1 MSTLP
6 TWARRSAP
14 EKSRLTRINLKLGL
28 KAVANPKHLDE
39 LRFWGRIRG
48 LKSNYYIAVAI
59 RFQGEYESP
68 SKAFFYATENFEFKR
83 LPFLKW
89 ELKDAIEKVADS
101 EFHGLPDKI
110 IWKEGGLVDEGEG
123 EAEDEPAAGESKDM
137 TEGRIDLMGVDEE
150 ELKKGP
156 IKISEVDRLAFVVR
170 AIENDCALVPV
181 GSVKIM
187 PNHQLRYDN
196 VAY

>member
-1 MSTLP
+1 M
-6 TWARRSAP
+6 
-14 EKSRLTRINLKLGL
+14 
-28 KAVANPKHLDE
+28 ANPKHLDE

-123 EAEDEPAAGESKDM
+123 EVEDEQAAGESKDM
-137 TEGRIDLMGVDEE
+137 TEGRIDLMGADEE
-150 ELKKGP
+150 EKKKGP
-156 IKISEVDRLAFVVR
+156 IKISEEDRLAFVIR

-187 PNHQLRYDN
+187 PNHQLRYVN
-196 VAY
+196 VPY

>member
-1 MSTLP
+1 M
-6 TWARRSAP
+6 
-14 EKSRLTRINLKLGL
+14 
-28 KAVANPKHLDE
+28 
-39 LRFWGRIRG
+39 
-48 LKSNYYIAVAI
+48 
-59 RFQGEYESP
+59 
-68 SKAFFYATENFEFKR
+68 
-83 LPFLKW
+83 
-89 ELKDAIEKVADS
+89 
-101 EFHGLPDKI
+101 
-110 IWKEGGLVDEGEG
+110 DEGEG

-137 TEGRIDLMGVDEE
+137 TEGRIDLMGADEE